1 LWCSSL
7 VETKYLE
14 KNKKE
19 ISLLRTNKHSMI
31 DGNIYVV
38 NKLIEAEPKI
48 NWSEKTLIDIQNL
61 MQCSLASSRGQ
72 PPT

>member
-1 LWCSSL
+1 
-7 VETKYLE
+7 
-14 KNKKE
+14 
-19 ISLLRTNKHSMI
+19 MI

-38 NKLIEAEPKI
+38 NKLIEAEPEI
-48 NWSEKTLIDIQNL
+48 NWSEKTLIDIQKL